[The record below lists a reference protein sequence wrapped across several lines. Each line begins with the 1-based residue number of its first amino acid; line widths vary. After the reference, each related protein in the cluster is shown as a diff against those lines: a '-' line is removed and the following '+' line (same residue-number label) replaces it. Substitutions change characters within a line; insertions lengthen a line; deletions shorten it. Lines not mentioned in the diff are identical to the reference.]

1 MSFLIILMSMFVST
15 MSPMNYQ
22 IALDAEGR
30 LYPVVEKGPDY
41 SVFIMII
48 LLIIVII
55 QIISFFRLFKKAGVS
70 GWLAII
76 PICNLW
82 TMAKLLKMRGWT
94 IIFFAIPFIDIVY
107 SIRFYYKMAKAY
119 NRGFGMTLALIICP
133 PVAMLIMAFSSKT
146 KYVR

>member
-15 MSPMNYQ
+15 ISPMNYR
-22 IALDAEGR
+22 ISLDAEGR

-41 SVFIMII
+41 SVFIVIM
-48 LLIIVII
+48 LLIIIII
-55 QIISFFRLFKKAGVS
+55 QIISLFRLFRKAGVPC
-70 GWLAII
+70 WLAII
-76 PICNLW
+76 PICNFW

-94 IIFFAIPFIDIVY
+94 IIFFAIPFIDIIY

-119 NRGFGMTLALIICP
+119 NRGVLMTLALVICP